1 MNAEIAAKLP
11 QIEELCRRHGVVK
24 LELFGSATGSDFDPE
39 RSDFDFIATFEDV
52 GPGTRFGL
60 RFFDFEEALAEL
72 FSRSIEVYSN
82 QPMRNPYFARSVN
95 ESRRTIYESARSEAA
110 V

>member
-11 QIEELCRRHGVVK
+11 EIEELCRRHGVIR
-24 LELFGSATGSDFDPE
+24 LELFGSATGTDFDPDS
-39 RSDFDFIATFEDV
+39 SDFDFIAAFEDV

-60 RFFDFEEALAEL
+60 RFFEFEEALADL
-72 FSRSIEVYSN
+72 FSRPIEVYSD
-82 QPMRNPYFARSVN
+82 QPMRNPYFGRSVN
-95 ESRRTIYESARSEAA
+95 ESRRTIYESARSEAT